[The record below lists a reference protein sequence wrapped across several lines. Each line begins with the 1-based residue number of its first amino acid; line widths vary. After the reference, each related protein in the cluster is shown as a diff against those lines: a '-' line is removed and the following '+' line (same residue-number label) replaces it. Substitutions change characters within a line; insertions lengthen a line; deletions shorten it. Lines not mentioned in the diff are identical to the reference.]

1 MDGYRSRD
9 DFVILKT
16 QSKQFSTI
24 IFHFNFCHK
33 MHPLLNHISQEVSI
47 SAQEFDK
54 TLGYFDHTHYKKKH
68 ILIRAGEPVLRQY
81 FVVKGC
87 LRSFLIDDND
97 REYTVQFGIEN
108 WWMSDFTAYFTGAQS
123 MLYLEC
129 IEDCELLAISK
140 KSMEEL
146 YACVPTLEHF
156 FRQKLER
163 AFVAFQKRIISNLH
177 KSAEERYYDF
187 LAQYPDIEQRVRN
200 YQIASYLGITP
211 ESLSRIRKG
220 GAQKA

>member
-1 MDGYRSRD
+1 
-9 DFVILKT
+9 
-16 QSKQFSTI
+16 
-24 IFHFNFCHK
+24 
-33 MHPLLNHISQEVSI
+33 
-47 SAQEFDK
+47 
-54 TLGYFDHTHYKKKH
+54 
-68 ILIRAGEPVLRQY
+68 
-81 FVVKGC
+81 
-87 LRSFLIDDND
+87 
-97 REYTVQFGIEN
+97 
-108 WWMSDFTAYFTGAQS
+108 
-123 MLYLEC
+123 
-129 IEDCELLAISK
+129 LLAISK

-146 YACVPTLEHF
+146 YTCVPTLEHF

>member
-1 MDGYRSRD
+1 MDGYRSRND
-9 DFVILKT
+9 LVILKT

-24 IFHFNFCHK
+24 IFHFNFCQK
-33 MHPLLNHISQEVSI
+33 MHPLLAHISQEVTI
-47 SAQEFDK
+47 NPNEFDK

-68 ILIRAGEPVLRQY
+68 ILIRAGEPVSRQY

-108 WWMSDFTAYFTGAQS
+108 WWMSDFTAYFTGAKS

-146 YACVPTLEHF
+146 YTCVPTLEHF

>member
-33 MHPLLNHISQEVSI
+33 MHPLLAHISQEVSI
-47 SAQEFDK
+47 SAHEFDK

-68 ILIRAGEPVLRQY
+68 ILIRAGEPVSRQY

-146 YACVPTLEHF
+146 YTCVPTLEHF